1 MSIMSETPFKVIV
14 DHFIQMEDTTK
25 RTELTSIL
33 AHLFNS
39 VQKDEI
45 DKVIYLTQGKIYPDY
60 MGVELGV
67 AEKTV
72 IRALS
77 KYSGLSEERIEEEYK
92 KVGDLGDVAREIVKN
107 RRQMTFFTQPLTI
120 KRVYSVLEKIA
131 KTTGK
136 GSQDMKLAYFM
147 SLLNDAEPDEA
158 KYLVKIVLGTLRLGV
173 ADYTVLDALALAFA
187 GSKDWRDILERA
199 YNLSGDLGL
208 VASTLALRGIDEVKK
223 IGIQVGRPI
232 RPMLAERV
240 PTAQEA
246 LEYMKN
252 GCIAEYKYDGE
263 RVQIHKKGNEVILYS
278 RRLENITMH
287 YPDII
292 ELAQKNISANEAIVE
307 GEAVAVDPDTGE
319 FYPFQ
324 ELMHRRRKYGVEE
337 AMKMYPVSLFLFDI
351 MYVDGKQLVDLPLVE
366 RRKILWQT
374 VKKDERVQFATHI
387 ESTDPKEIE
396 SFMEQAITD
405 GCEGLVL
412 KDPLSIYRAGA
423 RGFSWIKLK
432 RDYQGELA
440 DTLDLVVVGAF
451 YGRGRRA
458 GTYGTLLTAV
468 YDKDT
473 DTFYTVC
480 KVGAGFTDEDLKRF
494 PQILDPYRIPHRH
507 ARVSSKMEADVWFE
521 PKVVIE
527 VQAQE
532 ITLSPVHT
540 AAFGVL
546 KEGAGLALRFPRFTG
561 RIRDDKGPEDAT
573 TVQELIEMYRNQ
585 KKKAIVNGTGP

>member
-1 MSIMSETPFKVIV
+1 MQETPFKVVV

-39 VQKDEI
+39 VKPSEI

-60 MGVELGV
+60 IGVELGV
-67 AEKTV
+67 AEKTI

-77 KYSGLSEERIEEEYK
+77 KYSGLSEEKIEDEYK
-92 KVGDLGDVAREIVKN
+92 KLGDLGDVAKN
-107 RRQMTFFTQPLTI
+107 VVQNKKQMTFFAQQLTI
-120 KRVYSVLEKIA
+120 NRVYGILEKIA
-131 KTTGK
+131 KTSGK

-173 ADYTVLDALALAFA
+173 ADYTVLDALALAYA
-187 GSKDWRDILERA
+187 GSKDWREILEKA

-208 VASTLALRGIDEVKK
+208 VASTLALKGIDEVKN
-223 IGIQVGRPI
+223 IGIKVGRPI

-240 PTAQEA
+240 PTAEEA

-263 RVQIHKKGNEVILYS
+263 RVQVHKSGNTVVLYS

-292 ELAQKNISANEAIVE
+292 ELALKNIKANEAIVE

-324 ELMHRRRKYGVEE
+324 ELMHRRRKYGIEE
-337 AMKMYPVSLFLFDI
+337 AMKMYPVTLFLFDI
-351 MYVDGKQLVDLPLVE
+351 MYADGSQLVDLPLTE
-366 RRKILWQT
+366 RRKILWNT

-387 ESTDPKEIE
+387 ESTNPKEIE
-396 SFMEQAITD
+396 NFMDQAITD

-412 KDPLSIYRAGA
+412 KDPASIYRAGA

-458 GTYGTLLTAV
+458 GTYGTLLAAV
-468 YDKDT
+468 YDKDS
-473 DTFYTVC
+473 DSFYTVT
-480 KVGAGFTDEDLKRF
+480 KIGAGFTDEDLKNF
-494 PQILDPYRIPHRH
+494 PKLLEPYKIPHRH
-507 ARVSSKMEADVWFE
+507 ARVVSKMDADVWFE
-521 PKVVIE
+521 PRIVIE

-532 ITLSPVHT
+532 ITLSPIHT
-540 AAFGVL
+540 AAFGVI

-561 RIRDDKGPEDAT
+561 KIRDDKSPEDAT
-573 TVQELIEMYRNQ
+573 TVTELIEMYRNQ
-585 KKKAIVNGTGP
+585 KKKALTNGTNP

>member
-1 MSIMSETPFKVIV
+1 
-14 DHFIQMEDTTK
+14 MEDTTK

-39 VQKDEI
+39 VKPSEI

-60 MGVELGV
+60 IGVELGV
-67 AEKTV
+67 AEKTI

-77 KYSGLSEERIEEEYK
+77 KYSGLSEEKIEDEYK
-92 KVGDLGDVAREIVKN
+92 KLGDLGDVAKN
-107 RRQMTFFTQPLTI
+107 VVQNKKQMTFFAQQLTI
-120 KRVYSVLEKIA
+120 NRVYGILEKIA
-131 KTTGK
+131 KTSGK

-173 ADYTVLDALALAFA
+173 ADYTVLDALALAYA
-187 GSKDWRDILERA
+187 GSKDWREILEKA

-208 VASTLALRGIDEVKK
+208 VASTLALKGIDEVKN
-223 IGIQVGRPI
+223 IGIKVGRPI

-240 PTAQEA
+240 PTAEEA

-263 RVQIHKKGNEVILYS
+263 RVQVHKSGNTVVLYS

-292 ELAQKNISANEAIVE
+292 ELALKNIKANEAIVE

-324 ELMHRRRKYGVEE
+324 ELMHRRRKYGIEE
-337 AMKMYPVSLFLFDI
+337 AMKMYPVTLFLFDI
-351 MYVDGKQLVDLPLVE
+351 MYADGSQLVDLPLTE
-366 RRKILWQT
+366 RRKILWNT

-396 SFMEQAITD
+396 NFMDQAITD

-412 KDPLSIYRAGA
+412 KDPASIYRAGA

-458 GTYGTLLTAV
+458 GTYGTLLAAV
-468 YDKDT
+468 YDKDS
-473 DTFYTVC
+473 DSFYTVT
-480 KVGAGFTDEDLKRF
+480 KIGAGFTDEDLKNF
-494 PQILDPYRIPHRH
+494 PKLLEPYKIPHRH
-507 ARVSSKMEADVWFE
+507 ARVVSKMDADVWFE
-521 PKVVIE
+521 PKIVIE

-532 ITLSPVHT
+532 ITLSPIHT
-540 AAFGVL
+540 AAFGL
-546 KEGAGLALRFPRFTG
+546 IKEGAGLALRFPRFTG
-561 RIRDDKGPEDAT
+561 KIRDDKGPEDAT
-573 TVQELIEMYRNQ
+573 TVTELIEMYRNQ
-585 KKKAIVNGTGP
+585 KKKALTNGTNP

>member
-1 MSIMSETPFKVIV
+1 MQETPFKVVV

-39 VQKDEI
+39 VKPSEI

-60 MGVELGV
+60 IGVELGV
-67 AEKTV
+67 AEKTI

-77 KYSGLSEERIEEEYK
+77 KYSGLSEEKIEDEYK
-92 KVGDLGDVAREIVKN
+92 KLGDLGDVAKN
-107 RRQMTFFTQPLTI
+107 VVQNKKQMTFFAQQLTI
-120 KRVYSVLEKIA
+120 NRVYGILEKIA
-131 KTTGK
+131 KTSGK

-173 ADYTVLDALALAFA
+173 ADYTVLDALALAYA
-187 GSKDWRDILERA
+187 GSKDWREILEKA

-208 VASTLALRGIDEVKK
+208 VASTLALKGIDEVKK
-223 IGIQVGRPI
+223 IGIKVGRPI

-240 PTAQEA
+240 PTVEEA

-263 RVQIHKKGNEVILYS
+263 RVQVHKSGNTVVLYS

-292 ELAQKNISANEAIVE
+292 ELALKNIKANEAIVE

-324 ELMHRRRKYGVEE
+324 ELMHRRRKYGIEE
-337 AMKMYPVSLFLFDI
+337 AMKMYPVTLFLFDI
-351 MYVDGKQLVDLPLVE
+351 MYADGSQLVDLPLTE
-366 RRKILWQT
+366 RRKILWNT

-396 SFMEQAITD
+396 NFMDQAITD

-412 KDPLSIYRAGA
+412 KDPASIYRAGA

-458 GTYGTLLTAV
+458 GTYGTLLVAV
-468 YDKDT
+468 YDKDS
-473 DTFYTVC
+473 DSFYTVT
-480 KVGAGFTDEDLKRF
+480 KIGAGFTDEDLKNF
-494 PQILDPYRIPHRH
+494 PKLLEPYKIPHRH
-507 ARVSSKMEADVWFE
+507 ARVVSKMDADVWFE
-521 PKVVIE
+521 PRIVIE

-532 ITLSPVHT
+532 ITLSPIHT
-540 AAFGVL
+540 AAFGL
-546 KEGAGLALRFPRFTG
+546 IKEGAGLALRFPRFTG
-561 RIRDDKGPEDAT
+561 KIRDDKSPEDAT
-573 TVQELIEMYRNQ
+573 TVTELIEMYRNQ
-585 KKKAIVNGTGP
+585 KKKALTNGTNP

>member
-1 MSIMSETPFKVIV
+1 MQETPFKVVV

-39 VQKDEI
+39 VKPSEI

-60 MGVELGV
+60 IGVELGV
-67 AEKTV
+67 AEKTI

-77 KYSGLSEERIEEEYK
+77 KYSGLSEEKIEDEYK
-92 KVGDLGDVAREIVKN
+92 KLGDLGDVAKN
-107 RRQMTFFTQPLTI
+107 VVQNKKQMTFFAQQLTI
-120 KRVYSVLEKIA
+120 NRVYGILEKIA
-131 KTTGK
+131 KTSGK

-173 ADYTVLDALALAFA
+173 ADYTVLDALALAYA
-187 GSKDWRDILERA
+187 GSKDWREILEKA

-208 VASTLALRGIDEVKK
+208 VASTLALKGIDEVKN
-223 IGIQVGRPI
+223 IGIKVGRPI

-240 PTAQEA
+240 PTAKEA

-263 RVQIHKKGNEVILYS
+263 RVQVHKSGNTVVLYS

-292 ELAQKNISANEAIVE
+292 ELALKNIKANEAIVE

-324 ELMHRRRKYGVEE
+324 ELMHRRRKYGIEE
-337 AMKMYPVSLFLFDI
+337 AMKMYPVTLFLFDI
-351 MYVDGKQLVDLPLVE
+351 MYADGSQLVDLPLTE
-366 RRKILWQT
+366 RRKILWNT

-396 SFMEQAITD
+396 NFMDQAITD

-412 KDPLSIYRAGA
+412 KDPASIYRAGA

-458 GTYGTLLTAV
+458 GTYGTLLAAV
-468 YDKDT
+468 YDKDS
-473 DTFYTVC
+473 DSFYTVT
-480 KVGAGFTDEDLKRF
+480 KIGAGFTDEDLKNF
-494 PQILDPYRIPHRH
+494 PKLLEPYKIPHRH
-507 ARVSSKMEADVWFE
+507 ARVVSKMDADVWFE
-521 PKVVIE
+521 PRIVIE

-532 ITLSPVHT
+532 ITLSPIHT
-540 AAFGVL
+540 AAFGL
-546 KEGAGLALRFPRFTG
+546 IKEGAGLALRFPRFTG
-561 RIRDDKGPEDAT
+561 KIRDDKSPEDAT
-573 TVQELIEMYRNQ
+573 TVTELIEMYRNQ
-585 KKKAIVNGTGP
+585 KKKALTNGTNP

>member
-1 MSIMSETPFKVIV
+1 MQETPFKVVV

-39 VQKDEI
+39 VKPSEI

-60 MGVELGV
+60 IGVELGV
-67 AEKTV
+67 AEKTI

-77 KYSGLSEERIEEEYK
+77 KYSGLSEEKIEDEYK
-92 KVGDLGDVAREIVKN
+92 KLGDLGDVAKN
-107 RRQMTFFTQPLTI
+107 VVQNKKQMTFFAQQLTI
-120 KRVYSVLEKIA
+120 NRVYGILEKIA
-131 KTTGK
+131 KTSGK

-173 ADYTVLDALALAFA
+173 ADYTVLDALALAYA
-187 GSKDWRDILERA
+187 GSKDWREILEKA

-208 VASTLALRGIDEVKK
+208 VASTLALKGIDEVKK
-223 IGIQVGRPI
+223 IGIKVGRPI

-240 PTAQEA
+240 PTAEEA

-263 RVQIHKKGNEVILYS
+263 RVQVHKSGNTVVLYS

-292 ELAQKNISANEAIVE
+292 ELALKNIKANEAIVE

-324 ELMHRRRKYGVEE
+324 ELMHRRRKYGIEE
-337 AMKMYPVSLFLFDI
+337 AMKMYPVTLFLFDI
-351 MYVDGKQLVDLPLVE
+351 MYADGSQLVDLPLTE
-366 RRKILWQT
+366 RRKILWNT

-396 SFMEQAITD
+396 NFMDQAITD

-412 KDPLSIYRAGA
+412 KDPASIYRAGA

-458 GTYGTLLTAV
+458 GTYGTLLAAV
-468 YDKDT
+468 YDKDS
-473 DTFYTVC
+473 DSFYTVT
-480 KVGAGFTDEDLKRF
+480 KIGAGFTDEDLKNF
-494 PQILDPYRIPHRH
+494 PKLLEPYKIPHRH
-507 ARVSSKMEADVWFE
+507 ARVVSKMDADVWFE
-521 PKVVIE
+521 PRIVIE

-532 ITLSPVHT
+532 ITLSPIHT
-540 AAFGVL
+540 AAFGVI

-561 RIRDDKGPEDAT
+561 KIRDDKGPEDAT
-573 TVQELIEMYRNQ
+573 TVTELIEMYRNQ
-585 KKKAIVNGTGP
+585 KKKALTNGTNP

>member
-1 MSIMSETPFKVIV
+1 MQETPFKVVV

-39 VQKDEI
+39 VKPSEI

-60 MGVELGV
+60 IGVELGV
-67 AEKTV
+67 AEKTI

-77 KYSGLSEERIEEEYK
+77 KYSGLSEEKIEDEYK
-92 KVGDLGDVAREIVKN
+92 KLGDLGDVAKN
-107 RRQMTFFTQPLTI
+107 VVQNKKQMTFFAQQLTI
-120 KRVYSVLEKIA
+120 NRVYGILEKIA
-131 KTTGK
+131 KTSGK

-173 ADYTVLDALALAFA
+173 ADYTVLDALALAYA
-187 GSKDWRDILERA
+187 GSKDWREILEKA

-208 VASTLALRGIDEVKK
+208 VASTLALIGIDEVKK
-223 IGIQVGRPI
+223 IGIKVGRPI

-240 PTAQEA
+240 PTAEEA

-263 RVQIHKKGNEVILYS
+263 RVQVHKSGNTVVLYS

-292 ELAQKNISANEAIVE
+292 ELALKNIKANEAIVE

-324 ELMHRRRKYGVEE
+324 ELMHRRRKYGIEE
-337 AMKMYPVSLFLFDI
+337 AMKMYPVTLFLFDI
-351 MYVDGKQLVDLPLVE
+351 MYADGSQLVDLPLTE
-366 RRKILWQT
+366 RRKILWNT

-396 SFMEQAITD
+396 NFMDQAITD

-412 KDPLSIYRAGA
+412 KDPASIYRAGA

-458 GTYGTLLTAV
+458 GTYGTLLAAV
-468 YDKDT
+468 YDKDS
-473 DTFYTVC
+473 DSFYTVT
-480 KVGAGFTDEDLKRF
+480 KIGAGFTDEDLKNF
-494 PQILDPYRIPHRH
+494 PKLLEPYKIPHRH
-507 ARVSSKMEADVWFE
+507 ARVVSKMDADVWFE
-521 PKVVIE
+521 PRIVIE

-532 ITLSPVHT
+532 ITLSPIHT
-540 AAFGVL
+540 AAFGVI

-561 RIRDDKGPEDAT
+561 KIRDDKSPEDAT
-573 TVQELIEMYRNQ
+573 TVTELIEMYRNQ
-585 KKKAIVNGTGP
+585 KKKALTNGTNP